1 VAVALLLFW
10 VLKRLLK
17 DAARASLLLSLGL
30 VLFYSYGHV
39 YNYLEQAQPL
49 GLMLGRHRYLA
60 PLWLLLLAVGAWWIL
75 RSVKNPAAVTRVL
88 TTSAIVLLLLPLVQI
103 TSASVTSYFARQSLP
118 EVAPAGR
125 LTPEDPE
132 HLPDIY
138 LIILDKYA
146 RHDVLQASYAF
157 DNRPFLAEL
166 ERLGFFVAECSQS
179 NYDHTETSLASEL
192 NYDFIENLVK
202 VAPQNPD
209 HSLLWPLIKQSAVR
223 QQLAEL
229 GYQLVAFETGYP
241 WSEIK
246 DADVYLRPLHGSSI
260 LAQMRPFEAMLIKTT
275 ALSLLADSQALLAQ
289 TAAWDAD
296 YLHYNRQLFLL
307 SELEQ
312 LPKMTPPKFVYAH
325 VLVPHEPFVFKAD
338 GGLQTDSA
346 FYSEGWGLPIDDQH
360 DQEGYRNQVTF
371 INRRLIPILETI
383 LRESQT
389 PPIILLQ
396 SDHGVAPN
404 RNANLGAY
412 YLPGDGKDA
421 LYSQITSVNTFRVVF
436 NAYFDG
442 QYPLLPDRA
451 YESSSQ
457 GLLYDLTI
465 KDEAP
470 PACPP

>member
-1 VAVALLLFW
+1 
-10 VLKRLLK
+10 
-17 DAARASLLLSLGL
+17 
-30 VLFYSYGHV
+30 
-39 YNYLEQAQPL
+39 
-49 GLMLGRHRYLA
+49 
-60 PLWLLLLAVGAWWIL
+60 
-75 RSVKNPAAVTRVL
+75 
-88 TTSAIVLLLLPLVQI
+88 
-103 TSASVTSYFARQSLP
+103 
-118 EVAPAGR
+118 
-125 LTPEDPE
+125 
-132 HLPDIY
+132 
-138 LIILDKYA
+138 
-146 RHDVLQASYAF
+146 
-157 DNRPFLAEL
+157 
-166 ERLGFFVAECSQS
+166 
-179 NYDHTETSLASEL
+179 
-192 NYDFIENLVK
+192 
-202 VAPQNPD
+202 
-209 HSLLWPLIKQSAVR
+209 
-223 QQLAEL
+223 
-229 GYQLVAFETGYP
+229 
-241 WSEIK
+241 
-246 DADVYLRPLHGSSI
+246 
-260 LAQMRPFEAMLIKTT
+260 MLIKTT